1 MTKNHSTDSSSSSSS
16 SVWSNTSHL
25 RDALKNQSTPVL
37 PASTRPIV
45 VTAPEVEQQQQQQQE
60 DDYEKLQETTKDN
73 DEVESSLVRHT
84 EHSLSLH
91 SHLSS
96 SSPPAGGEAGEG
108 EHNSMQLSFE
118 KRRVLV
124 LDTSSL
130 LRWSD
135 IRLEQLGTVFYTTPG
150 IIEEIRDSQSRS
162 ALSTM
167 PLQLRV
173 RAPLPESLLQVKKYA
188 LKTGDYS
195 ALSANDMAILGL
207 SYELEMELNGK
218 NNCLK
223 PVPEDLNI
231 QSGGRYRKVPIVP
244 WETVFGNT
252 ADDGHDD
259 NVEDQEDNGGT
270 DNDGHD
276 DDDGWVTYKKKSK
289 SRRKIDIAGESALFN
304 FYESEES
311 NAADDDATSTSS
323 SAAGTFGEENSGWI
337 TPGNVE
343 IKKQQTSG
351 VTNTEE
357 WGNEEVNSGDGVT
370 AEAAPADTTAATT
383 TKVASSVDSQLDRS
397 EPSKNHI
404 GCVTTDYA
412 MQNVLLHMGIDLV
425 SFDGKRIKELKR
437 WVKRCESCSCLVTD
451 MMRQFCPLCG
461 NHTLKRVTCYID
473 SEGKEHF
480 LFNARRMRPNLRGTI
495 FHIPRPKGGRRN
507 LDPILTEDMTKHYQ
521 YGIPKKNSHLLSKK
535 NWRSVRDG
543 DPTMNMVFSSDYTFD
558 KSIKKKQ
565 LQQKDISVLKDG
577 VWTGYGRRNP
587 NEPVQIG
594 RAHV

>member
-1 MTKNHSTDSSSSSSS
+1 M
-16 SVWSNTSHL
+16 
-25 RDALKNQSTPVL
+25 
-37 PASTRPIV
+37 
-45 VTAPEVEQQQQQQQE
+45 
-60 DDYEKLQETTKDN
+60 
-73 DEVESSLVRHT
+73 
-84 EHSLSLH
+84 
-91 SHLSS
+91 
-96 SSPPAGGEAGEG
+96 
-108 EHNSMQLSFE
+108 
-118 KRRVLV
+118 
-124 LDTSSL
+124 
-130 LRWSD
+130 
-135 IRLEQLGTVFYTTPG
+135 
-150 IIEEIRDSQSRS
+150 
-162 ALSTM
+162 
-167 PLQLRV
+167 
-173 RAPLPESLLQVKKYA
+173 
-188 LKTGDYS
+188 
-195 ALSANDMAILGL
+195 
-207 SYELEMELNGK
+207 
-218 NNCLK
+218 
-223 PVPEDLNI
+223 
-231 QSGGRYRKVPIVP
+231 PIVP
-244 WETVFGNT
+244 WESVFGNT
-252 ADDGHDD
+252 TDDGHDD
-259 NVEDQEDNGGT
+259 DDDDDDSPEDNQAEEG
-270 DNDGHD
+270 NDGH

-289 SRRKIDIAGESALFN
+289 SRRKVDIAGESALFN
-304 FYESEES
+304 FYESEKDNTTES
-311 NAADDDATSTSS
+311 NCDDDDASSTSTSS
-323 SAAGTFGEENSGWI
+323 SAAAPGTFGGDDSGWI

-357 WGNEEVNSGDGVT
+357 WGSESNEEAQNVANNCGDDVA
-370 AEAAPADTTAATT
+370 AEAPADTASKVTT
-383 TKVASSVDSQLDRS
+383 SVTTESSR
-397 EPSKNHI
+397 NHI

-565 LQQKDISVLKDG
+565 LQQKDISVLKNG

-587 NEPVQIG
+587 NEPV
-594 RAHV
+594 RLAVKKKKK